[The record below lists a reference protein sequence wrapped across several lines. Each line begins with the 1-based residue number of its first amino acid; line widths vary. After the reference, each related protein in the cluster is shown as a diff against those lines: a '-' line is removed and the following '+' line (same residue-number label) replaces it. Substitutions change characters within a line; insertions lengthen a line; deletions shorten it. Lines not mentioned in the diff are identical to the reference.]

1 MKIKTKRLAHT
12 VVIGL
17 SVLQGLI
24 FLPNTTYAGIGKNVP
39 SFDDQYLLSSAGFT
53 SLFTNISLENGITW
67 ISLNTTWIPT
77 NSFTETELEMK

>member
-1 MKIKTKRLAHT
+1 MNMKIKTKRLAHT

-39 SFDDQYLLSSAGFT
+39 SFDDQYLLSFSADVSKILRFCR
-53 SLFTNISLENGITW
+53 F
-67 ISLNTTWIPT
+67 
-77 NSFTETELEMK
+77 